1 MSETTFSA
9 SNIAARAA
17 QMANAEGDAPEP
29 AVDENA
35 NAAPPA
41 AEASPAG
48 SAAPPAAVADE
59 EAKRAKEL
67 KLAEMEERLAKIRE
81 KNAARRLKQWA
92 QKQREQIENDKRSVA
107 EQKQL
112 YDGLRGGTFK
122 ETLEKLG
129 RDPRQAFEEMQREA
143 VEAGTPEAEIKR
155 MRAEFER
162 QLQEKLAPLDEV
174 KKELAALKEERE
186 RDAQA
191 ARSAKLE
198 SAFLRSVQDAKYTDL
213 RVEYDDAGLLPYVK
227 HLDDNPDQFFALAR
241 KHNVRL
247 TNPAKGYTM
256 TEILDVLA
264 AEQAQHRKG
273 IEERRQ
279 RAQATANPERGS
291 AGGGVTPRP
300 TTVNGTAPSGNAGS
314 TITNDLASTTATRT
328 NRRLSRQQ
336 RIDAEIERLSRR

>member
-1 MSETTFSA
+1 MNEPTTFTA

-17 QMANAEGDAPEP
+17 SLAASEGDAPEP

-41 AEASPAG
+41 AGASPAG
-48 SAAPPAAVADE
+48 SAAAPAPVVEVDE
-59 EAKRAKEL
+59 EAKRAREL
-67 KLAEMEERLAKIRE
+67 KLAEMEQRLAKMRE
-81 KNAARRLKQWA
+81 KNGLRRLREYAKQE
-92 QKQREQIENDKRSVA
+92 REKIESEKRTVA

-112 YDGLRGGTFK
+112 YDGLKGGTFK

-162 QLQEKLAPLDEV
+162 QLQEKLAPLEDV
-174 KKELAALKEERE
+174 KKELAALKQERE
-186 RDAQA
+186 RDALE

-198 SAFLRSVQDAKYTDL
+198 SVFLRSVQDAKYTDL

-256 TEILDVLA
+256 SEILDVLA

-273 IEERRQ
+273 LEERRARLAPQ
-279 RAQATANPERGS
+279 VEAQVRGS
-291 AGGGVTPRP
+291 EAKLQPP
-300 TTVNGTAPSGNAGS
+300 AVNGTTSRNAGS

-328 NRRLSRQQ
+328 SRRLTRQE